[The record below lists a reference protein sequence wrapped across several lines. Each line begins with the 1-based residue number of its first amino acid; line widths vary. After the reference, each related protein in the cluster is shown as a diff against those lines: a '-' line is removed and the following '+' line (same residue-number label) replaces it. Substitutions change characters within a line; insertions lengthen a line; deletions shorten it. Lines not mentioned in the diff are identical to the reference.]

1 MIITVNDKT
10 YERFPIRTH
19 LIDKT
24 DEMVDVVEKYIPSNY
39 KDGDV
44 LFISEKAVSVTQERS
59 FFIEEVKPSYM
70 ANFISKFVTR
80 SPYGIGLGMPE
91 TMEMAIRECGLPRIL
106 LASAIGGFS
115 KKVLGRSG
123 DFYRIAGPKARSI
136 DGPTS
141 NTIPPLNKCVVLG
154 PKDPDKVAMA
164 IEKKL
169 HIPCLIVDVNDLGQ
183 DILGFSNNSLKKK
196 RKLFEKILSDNPL
209 GQGHEQTPLGL
220 IREVKN

>member
-1 MIITVNDKT
+1 MIITVDDKK
-10 YERFPIRTH
+10 YDRLPIKTH
-19 LIDKT
+19 LIDQS
-24 DEMVDVVEKYIPSNY
+24 DEMVDVVRKYVPAIF

-44 LFISEKAVSVTQERS
+44 LFISEKAVSVTQGRS
-59 FFIEEVKPSYM
+59 FFVNEIKPSYM

-91 TMEMAIRECGLPRIL
+91 TMEMAIRECGLPKIL

-141 NTIPPLNKCVVLG
+141 GTIPPLNKCVVLG
-154 PKDPDKVAMA
+154 PKDPDEVAKT
-164 IEKKL
+164 IENQL
-169 HIPCLIVDVNDLGQ
+169 NIPCIIVDINDLGQ
-183 DILGFSNNSLKKK
+183 DILGFSNKKLKEK
-196 RKLFEKILSDNPL
+196 RKLFEKVLSDNPL

-220 IREVKN
+220 IRQV

>member
-1 MIITVNDKT
+1 MIIAVNDKK
-10 YERFPIRTH
+10 YERLPIKTH

-24 DEMVDVVEKYIPSNY
+24 DEMIDVVDKYIPSNY
-39 KDGDV
+39 KKGDV

-59 FFIEEVKPSYM
+59 FFVDEIEPSYM

-91 TMEMAIRECGLPRIL
+91 TMEMAIRECGLPKIL
-106 LASAIGGFS
+106 LASVIGGFS

-141 NTIPPLNKCVVLG
+141 GTIPPLNKCVVLG
-154 PKDPDKVAMA
+154 PKDPDKVAIA
-164 IEKKL
+164 IEKQL
-169 HIPCLIVDVNDLGQ
+169 NIPCIIVDVNDLGQ
-183 DILGFSNNSLKKK
+183 DILGFSNKELKKN
-196 RKLFEKILSDNPL
+196 RSFFEKVLSDNPL

-220 IREVKN
+220 IREVK

>member
-1 MIITVNDKT
+1 MIITVDDKK
-10 YERFPIRTH
+10 YDRLPIKTH
-19 LIDKT
+19 LIDQS
-24 DEMVDVVEKYIPSNY
+24 DEMVDVIKKYVPAIF

-44 LFISEKAVSVTQERS
+44 LFISEKAVSVTQGRS
-59 FFIEEVKPSYM
+59 FFVNEIKPSYM

-91 TMEMAIRECGLPRIL
+91 TMEMAIRECGLPKIL

-141 NTIPPLNKCVVLG
+141 GTIPPLNKCVVLG
-154 PKDPDKVAMA
+154 PKDPDEVAKT
-164 IEKKL
+164 IENQL
-169 HIPCLIVDVNDLGQ
+169 DIPCIIVDINDLGQ
-183 DILGFSNNSLKKK
+183 DILGFSNKKLKEK
-196 RKLFEKILSDNPL
+196 RKLFEKVLSDNPL

-220 IREVKN
+220 IRKV